1 MKNIPQFLVIA
12 ILFLFGS
19 GCATTAQKLNSAEL
33 KGDFVSME
41 KYAKQLTPDLSKAE
55 ARDIFPLCFSYSKTK
70 KYSELLQCLDSLD
83 EAIKREGDIDK
94 SGVIVRDFYY
104 PLTPKS
110 HLLRAEALLDL
121 GEYPRALEYAKMA
134 YESGPKSIEIGK
146 YGTFP
151 IYSLSTLSIAY
162 TVNNDRN
169 NAFRYIDML
178 KELDIGFRHRHAQP
192 VKYTELAKTYLALK
206 GYKEA
211 LNMIEQEKSGLINV
225 VNIALQ
231 IGGGLFGYGL
241 GNLLLAPITGWGS
254 FDSFQK
260 DFIYLKC
267 QFETGQIENAK
278 EGYDKLI
285 ENPIISGYGDIYW
298 SVLSDRGLITER
310 DGNYKEAIEYYRKA
324 IDIIEQQRSTIN
336 TETSKIG
343 FVGNKQKVY
352 HQMISTLY
360 SDNQYVNAFEYV
372 ERSKSRAL
380 VDLLASNKEFSISK
394 DKEQV
399 ASMLKELETIE
410 SEGKA
415 IDISSL
421 ATEKVNQRNIRS
433 VQIKERIKTLTP
445 ELTSLV
451 TVSIPS
457 PTEIQSNIRA
467 DETLVEYYYHGE
479 DLYVFVLNRNTLKA
493 VKLDGKDI
501 LKDIEQFRKLL
512 QDPKSTQYP
521 ELSQRLYQR
530 LIKPIENLIATPKL
544 IIVPHGILHYLPFNA
559 LNSGSNYLI
568 DKYSVS
574 YLPSSSI
581 MKFLK
586 QKKTQKTYGALIF
599 GNPDLGDPQYDLK
612 YAGEEAVAISKELPN
627 VKVLLR
633 QEATETNFK
642 KSANQFSYIHFATH
656 GIFES
661 DQPLNSGL
669 FLSKDTENDGVL
681 SVNELYSLNLS
692 ADLVTLSACETALGK
707 INPGDDVVGLQRG
720 FLYAGANSIVAS
732 LWKVDDMA
740 TSQLMTGFY
749 SNLKKTNKGDAL
761 REAQLTVK
769 KQYAHPYFWAAFQ
782 LTGMAE

>member
-1 MKNIPQFLVIA
+1 MKNIPKFLVIA

-70 KYSELLQCLDSLD
+70 KYSKLLQCLDSLD

-110 HLLRAEALLDL
+110 HLLRAETLLDL

-134 YESGPKSIEIGK
+134 YESGPKSIEIGR

-151 IYSLSTLSIAY
+151 IYSLSTLSVAY

-169 NAFRYIDML
+169 NAVRYIDML

-225 VNIALQ
+225 VNIALE

-241 GNLLLAPITGWGS
+241 GNLLLVPITGWGS

-260 DFIYLKC
+260 DFIYSKC

-285 ENPIISGYGDIYW
+285 ENSIISGYGDIHW
-298 SVLSDRGLITER
+298 SVLSDRGLIAER
-310 DGNYKEAIEYYRKA
+310 DGNNKEAIEYYRKA
-324 IDIIEQQRSTIN
+324 INIIEQQRSTIN
-336 TETSKIG
+336 TEISKIG

-360 SDNQYVNAFEYV
+360 SYGQYANAFEYV

-380 VDLLASNKEFSISK
+380 VDLLASNKEIDTSK

-399 ASMLKELETIE
+399 ASMLKEIETIE
-410 SEGKA
+410 TEGKA
-415 IDISSL
+415 LDVSSL
-421 ATEKVNQRNIRS
+421 ATDKINERNTRS
-433 VQIKERIKTLTP
+433 VQIKEKIKAIAP
-445 ELTSLV
+445 ELSSLIA
-451 TVSIPS
+451 VSIPHS
-457 PTEIQSNIRA
+457 SEIQSYINN
-467 DETLVEYYYHGE
+467 DETLLEYYYHGE
-479 DLYVFVLNRNTLKA
+479 DIYAFVVKKNVLKA
-493 VKLDGKDI
+493 VKLDGQNLVNVI
-501 LKDIEQFRKLL
+501 GQFRKLL
-512 QDPKSTQYP
+512 EDPKSQQYL
-521 ELSQRLYQR
+521 ELSQKLYQR
-530 LIKPIENLIATPKL
+530 LIKPIEYLINAQKL
-544 IIVPHGILHYLPFNA
+544 IIVPHGVLHYLPFNA
-559 LNSGSNYLI
+559 LNSGNSYLI

-586 QKKTQKTYGALIF
+586 QRKTQAAKNALIF
-599 GNPDLGDPQYDLK
+599 GNPDLGDPKYDLK
-612 YAGEEAVAISKELPN
+612 YAEEEAVTISKGFPSA
-627 VKVLLR
+627 KVLIR
-633 QEATETNFK
+633 KEATKTAFK
-642 KSANQFSYIHFATH
+642 KIGSQFDYIHFATH
-656 GIFES
+656 GQFES
-661 DQPLNSGL
+661 DAPLNSGL
-669 FLSKDTENDGVL
+669 FLAKDSENDGVL
-681 SVNELYSLNLS
+681 SVNELYSIRLN
-692 ADLVTLSACETALGK
+692 ADLITLSACETALGK
-707 INPGDDVVGLQRG
+707 INPGDDVVGLTRG
-720 FLYAGANSIVAS
+720 FLFAGSSSIVAS

-740 TSQLMTGFY
+740 TAQLMTEFY
-749 SNLKKTNKGDAL
+749 SNLRKTNKRDAL
-761 REAQLTVK
+761 RDAQLNIK
-769 KQYAHPYFWAAFQ
+769 KQYEHPYFWAAFQ
-782 LTGMAE
+782 LTGIAD